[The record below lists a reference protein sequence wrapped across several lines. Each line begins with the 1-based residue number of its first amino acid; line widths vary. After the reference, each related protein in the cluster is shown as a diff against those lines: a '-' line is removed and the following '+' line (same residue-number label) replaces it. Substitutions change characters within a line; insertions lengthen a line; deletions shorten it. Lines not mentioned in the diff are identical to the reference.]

1 MIGDDRIVER
11 GHREEQLRASEGKYR
26 RLLAILP
33 IAAYLCDPE
42 GYITL
47 YNEQAVALWGRR
59 PELGK
64 ERWCGSLRL
73 FWPDGTPLPVEE
85 SPMAKALHGDQAV
98 LGEELVIER
107 PDGSRSY
114 VLPYPDPIHDA
125 SGALIGAVNV
135 LVDITARRQTEEAL
149 RESEYFSRKV
159 MESSLTGIYVY
170 DLASGQHLYINP
182 EYERLT
188 GYTLADLNTM
198 GSEFLS
204 TCFHPEETA
213 QSLGHFDQLSRTRDG
228 ESVEVEYRYK
238 RSDGRW
244 IWCLSRDSVFSRDE
258 QGNVRQLIGSFLDI
272 TQRKQTEEQLKAF
285 NQTLEQRVV
294 ERTALAEW
302 RASQLQRL
310 AVELTQAEERERRR
324 VARVLHDHLQQLL
337 VATQLALGKTVSK
350 VQDSGLASGLERA
363 RHLLAEAIEES
374 RSLTA
379 ELSPPVLYDRGLA
392 AGLEW
397 LGRQTEDKYRLTVEV
412 EADPMAEPTDDTIKV
427 FVFEA
432 AREFVLNAVKHGR
445 ATSVTIRLSNLD
457 EDYIRLAVI
466 DNGVGCVP
474 ERLSPRSN
482 AGGFGLFSI
491 RERLDLLGGR
501 LEIASIPGQGTKAT
515 LTAPCKKTRRPV
527 VAGVTRLTPDR
538 TAPPE
543 EPLPHEGRI
552 RVLLADDHP
561 MLRKGLAEMLLEQPG
576 LDLIGEAG
584 DGQEAVE
591 MALQLRPD
599 VVLMD
604 VSMPRMDGIEA
615 TRRIKEAAPEICIIG
630 LSMHNKD
637 DMANTMRN
645 VGASDYLMK
654 TAAAEELI
662 DAILNLCPQP

>member
-1 MIGDDRIVER
+1 MIGNDRICECKGQFWVS
-11 GHREEQLRASEGKYR
+11 EEKYR

-33 IAAYLCDPE
+33 VAVYLCDSE
-42 GYITL
+42 GYVTL

-73 FWPDGTPLPVEE
+73 FRPDGTPLSLEDC
-85 SPMAKALHGDQAV
+85 PMARALHGNSVAM
-98 LGEELVIER
+98 GEEIVIER
-107 PDGSRSY
+107 PDDSRSY
-114 VLPYPDPIHDA
+114 VLPYPDPIYDA
-125 SGALIGAVNV
+125 SGALVGAVNV
-135 LVDITARRQTEEAL
+135 LVDITARRQAEEAL
-149 RESEYFSRKV
+149 RESEHFSRKV

-188 GYTLADLNTM
+188 GYTLDDLNAM
-198 GSEFLS
+198 GREFSS
-204 TCFHPEETA
+204 TCFHSEEPPRG
-213 QSLGHFDQLSRTRDG
+213 LDHLDQLVRTRDG
-228 ESVEVEYRYK
+228 ESVEIEYRYR
-238 RSDGRW
+238 RSDGQW

-258 QGNVRQLIGSFLDI
+258 HGNVRQLIGSFLDI
-272 TQRKQTEEQLKAF
+272 TQRKQAEEQLKIL
-285 NQTLEQRVV
+285 NQTLEERVA

-302 RASQLQRL
+302 RASQLQKL
-310 AVELTQAEERERRR
+310 ATELTQAEERERRR

-337 VATQLALGKTVSK
+337 VATQLALSTTSRK
-350 VQDSGLASGLERA
+350 VQGSGLASGLERA

-374 RSLTA
+374 RTLTA

-397 LGRQTEDKYRLTVEV
+397 LGRQTEDKYPLTVEV
-412 EADPMAEPTDDTIKV
+412 KADPAVEPMDDAIKV

-432 AREFVLNAVKHGR
+432 AREFVLNAVKHGH

-457 EDYIRLAVI
+457 GDYIRLAVA
-466 DNGVGCVP
+466 DNGVGCAP
-474 ERLSPRSN
+474 ERLNPRSD

-491 RERLDLLGGR
+491 RERLDLLGGK
-501 LEIASIPGQGTKAT
+501 LEIASAPGQGTTAT
-515 LTAPCKKTRRPV
+515 LIAPHKGIRRPV
-527 VAGVTRLTPDR
+527 VSGRTGLAPDQ
-538 TAPPE
+538 TALPDGT
-543 EPLPHEGRI
+543 LPHKGRI

-591 MALQLRPD
+591 KAIQLRPD

-615 TRRIKEAAPEICIIG
+615 TRRIKGTAPEIRIIG
-630 LSMHNKD
+630 LSMHEQN
-637 DMANTMRN
+637 DMASTMRDA
-645 VGASDYLMK
+645 GASDYLMK

-662 DAILNLCPQP
+662 DAILTQCPQP